1 MYAQTSFQVYSPE
14 QLRQVAGDLL
24 AKYPQGRIFAFYGA
38 MGVGKTTF
46 IKSICACL
54 GSLDVVNSPTYSIV
68 NQYQSGKG
76 EDIFHFDFYR
86 VKHIAEVFNL
96 GYEEYFFSDSY
107 CFVEWPEKV
116 EELLPEGCINVYM
129 DTVNDHRVIRY

>member
-1 MYAQTSFQVYSPE
+1 MQAQTSFQVHAPE
-14 QLRQVAGDLL
+14 QLRQVACGLL
-24 AKYPQGRIFAFYGA
+24 AKHPQSRIFAFFGA

-46 IKSICACL
+46 IKSICACM

-86 VKHIAEVFNL
+86 VKHITEVYNL
-96 GYEEYFFSDSY
+96 GYEEYFFSGSY
-107 CFVEWPEKV
+107 CFIEWPEQV
-116 EELLPEGCINVYM
+116 EGLLPEGCIRVYM
-129 DTVNDHRVIRY
+129 DTANDHRIIRF